1 MNRHGSGPPGGDGGQ
16 GSSPRK
22 GVDSARRRLDSDGRR
37 SSRSRRSSR
46 RTRTCTRGPRI
57 DGSRGRRCPP
67 PVQASLDESKRR
79 RDVPILWPESLESAR
94 QEDNVHE
101 LLQLFR
107 YDIEEQYRQPIHRK
121 ELETK

>member
-1 MNRHGSGPPGGDGGQ
+1 MH
-16 GSSPRK
+16 PRPEALASM
-22 GVDSARRRLDSDGRR
+22 DAAADDAR
-37 SSRSRRSSR
+37 
-46 RTRTCTRGPRI
+46 
-57 DGSRGRRCPP
+57 P

-107 YDIEEQYRQPIHRK
+107 YDIEEQYPQPIHRK
-121 ELETK
+121 EVETK